1 MFSVLRIP
9 LRFARKALTTRL
21 RQCSTG
27 RVCSFFAPA
36 FLAMLFSAN
45 ALATVINVTPTP
57 STRPVAIGQPT
68 MLSIVWTVE
77 RLDANCG
84 PTVSAPP
91 SVIRAISPNGP
102 ILLSVPTTL
111 SQTRPCGGGTTVFTF
126 TESLVIPADVVQR
139 AQKLGASN
147 LIFERTFD
155 DTIPPSVPGI
165 VTLPITSPAAAGFSI
180 SREALQ
186 FDNGAPVRVLARREA
201 LQAFAEIDYSGSGL
215 LQAVWELAGPTSTTG
230 EPIFRPL
237 SQVREFV
244 APTGEKKVLKSPPLP
259 TDAIGLYLVRLR
271 ITDPAPG
278 FEAPV
283 IRYFV
288 GEGRPGRELPPQPM
302 SAYSPPPSALLAG
315 DTSFTW
321 APITGA
327 KAYQVQI
334 YRLARE
340 GAAALPSLSDGDAA
354 DPREI
359 ARALSRPPVTGM
371 LVAGKQ
377 NSTGLSASARMHLVP
392 GQTYLWRV
400 QAIGPDGAV
409 IGESAPRELRT
420 P

>member
-1 MFSVLRIP
+1 MYSIACIGSRVARMARPLSSLLGLTVLAILLTPSVVV
-9 LRFARKALTTRL
+9 ADVA
-21 RQCSTG
+21 S
-27 RVCSFFAPA
+27 
-36 FLAMLFSAN
+36 
-45 ALATVINVTPTP
+45 VIPTP
-57 STRPVAIGQPT
+57 ATRPVALGQPT
-68 MLSIVWTVE
+68 TLSIVWNAA
-77 RLDANCG
+77 RSAFGNCG
-84 PTVSAPP
+84 DTVSSLQGVVHAGN
-91 SVIRAISPNGP
+91 PNGP
-102 ILLSVPTTL
+102 VVLTVPTNL
-111 SQTRPCGGGTTVFTF
+111 SKTIPCNLNAGAIFTF
-126 TESLVIPADVVQR
+126 TESVFIPADIVQR
-139 AQKLGASN
+139 AQRSGASG
-147 LIFERTFD
+147 LVFVRQFD
-155 DTIPPSVPGI
+155 NSPGSPFTGE
-165 VTLPITSPAAAGFSI
+165 VQLPITGSAAAGFSV

-271 ITDPAPG
+271 ITDPAPS

-377 NSTGLSASARMHLVP
+377 NSTGLSASARMHLAP

-400 QAIGPDGAV
+400 QAIGADGAV

>member
-1 MFSVLRIP
+1 MAAWVRSFPSV
-9 LRFARKALTTRL
+9 ALL
-21 RQCSTG
+21 ASLL
-27 RVCSFFAPA
+27 APPA
-36 FLAMLFSAN
+36 
-45 ALATVINVTPTP
+45 ALADVNSATPTP
-57 STRPVAIGQPT
+57 GARPVALGQT
-68 MLSIVWTVE
+68 TTLSLVWNVL
-77 RLDANCG
+77 RDAAGNCG
-84 PTVSAPP
+84 NTVS
-91 SVIRAISPNGP
+91 SSQGLIRADSVNGP
-102 ILLSVPTTL
+102 VMLTVPTTL
-111 SQTRPCGGGTTVFTF
+111 SQTRLCTGTPAQFTF
-126 TESLVIPADVVQR
+126 TESLFIPADVVQR
-139 AQKLGASN
+139 AQRQGASS
-147 LIFERTFD
+147 LFFVRVFGDVVGASAIG
-155 DTIPPSVPGI
+155 SV
-165 VTLPITSPAAAGFSI
+165 VLPITSSAAAGFSI

-186 FDNGAPVRVLARREA
+186 FDNGAPVRVLARREP

-271 ITDPAPG
+271 ITDPATS

-288 GEGRPGRELPPQPM
+288 GDGRPGRELPPQPLTT
-302 SAYSPPPSALLAG
+302 YSPPPSAVLAG

-321 APITGA
+321 APIAGA
-327 KAYQVQI
+327 KAYQLQI
-334 YRLARE
+334 YRLARDS
-340 GAAALPSLSDGDAA
+340 GAALPSLSGDDGA

-359 ARALSRPPVTGM
+359 ARALARPPVTGM

-377 NSTGLSASARMHLVP
+377 TSTALSTAARMHLVP
-392 GQTYLWRV
+392 GQVYLWRV
-400 QAIGPDGAV
+400 QAIGTDGAI